1 MYEGTTK
8 FNPSTTL
15 DSLYMTVLQ
24 GAFGHGRPE
33 HDPMIRSALGAVVLA
48 TNPLSPSSIAT
59 LLGIDPT
66 SIFLQLSSIHSL
78 LILQDDVSHVQPF
91 HKSFPDFIID
101 PTRCTNE
108 RFHISPPSH
117 HLELLLGCLKLMN
130 QRSEKNMCRIPDVVN
145 NSKVDDLQERTR
157 QYIDDGLQY
166 ACKSWYKHL
175 VDANT
180 TPSHVF
186 EITSVLHQFLE
197 KKFLFWLEVLSVLG
211 TVRAAVDALE
221 VAAKWLGVC

>member
-1 MYEGTTK
+1 
-8 FNPSTTL
+8 
-15 DSLYMTVLQ
+15 
-24 GAFGHGRPE
+24 
-33 HDPMIRSALGAVVLA
+33 
-48 TNPLSPSSIAT
+48 
-59 LLGIDPT
+59 
-66 SIFLQLSSIHSL
+66 
-78 LILQDDVSHVQPF
+78 
-91 HKSFPDFIID
+91 
-101 PTRCTNE
+101 
-108 RFHISPPSH
+108 
-117 HLELLLGCLKLMN
+117 
-130 QRSEKNMCRIPDVVN
+130 MCRIPDVVN
-145 NSKVDDLQERTR
+145 NSEVDDLQERTG

-221 VAAKWLGVC
+221 VAAKWLEVC